1 MILPPST
8 NTPSKTSHIRPET
21 ALAGYLVTGDHRAFL
36 YDKKRLEALADA
48 VAAYARERDATTFS
62 WDVFDTA
69 LLREPKS
76 EGRRFYTMAAA
87 FAERM
92 AKEDA
97 TPDFTAQDAL
107 LARAQAAQASYRMAR
122 PKHGNREGTLT
133 QIATIACALLRC
145 PDHVET
151 YIETEMRVEA
161 DSLTANPLLP
171 ALAKRLPDMKMM
183 FVSDMY
189 IEGPRIRVLVEAKLP
204 GIKIATLHS
213 SADGLGSKRGGGIF
227 ANLEAETGLAGSEI
241 VHLGDSLH
249 SDFRM
254 PRQHGWHSL
263 YLPLPEAER
272 DARKACFAKLRT
284 EMKQHNVSLGKYL
297 HFNI

>member
-1 MILPPST
+1 MVLPAST
-8 NTPSKTSHIRPET
+8 NTSSKTSYIRPDS
-21 ALAGYLVTGDHRAFL
+21 ALAGYLVVDDHRAFL
-36 YDKKRLEALADA
+36 HDKKRLAALADA
-48 VAAYARERDATTFS
+48 IATYAQERGATTFS

-92 AKEDA
+92 AQEDA
-97 TPDFTAQDAL
+97 NPDFTAQDAL

-133 QIATIACALLRC
+133 EIATIACALLRC
-145 PDHVET
+145 PEHVEI

-161 DSLTANPLLP
+161 DSLTPNPLLP
-171 ALAKRLPDMKMM
+171 ALAERLPDMKMM

-189 IEGPRIRVLVEAKLP
+189 IEGPHIRGLVEGKLP
-204 GIKIATLHS
+204 SINIATLHS

-227 ANLEAETGLAGSEI
+227 ANLEAETGLTGSEI

-254 PRQHGWHSL
+254 PRQNGWNSL

-272 DARKACFAKLRT
+272 DSRKACFAKLST
-284 EMKQHNVSLGKYL
+284 EMEQYNVSLGKYL